1 MKLNKV
7 IIVDDEPIIRESLSS
22 WLSDEYEVQSYENGT
37 DFLQALQS
45 SDFEDGSPT
54 CLLLDFQMPVING
67 VEVQNELRA
76 ISCEIPIIFISG
88 NALQQDVIDAW
99 RGGAVDFI
107 LKPFTASQISDALKK
122 LFQSQRSPITEES
135 PHSVRLPITQREAQV
150 LYLLGQGH
158 QQSEVAQILGLS
170 LRTIKMYRT
179 FLKNKLNLN
188 NLVEV
193 AKYFQCNEQL
203 ITESAKL
210 NLIHADKTFT
220 EKLKKP

>member
-22 WLSDEYEVQSYENGT
+22 WLSAEYAVQSYNNGS
-37 DFLQALQS
+37 DFLTALQK

-76 ISCEIPIIFISG
+76 INCEIPMIFISG

-99 RGGAVDFI
+99 KGGAVDFI
-107 LKPFTASQISDALKK
+107 LKPFTAQQISGALQK
-122 LFQSQRSPITEES
+122 LFQSQHSSPTEEVS
-135 PHSVRLPITQREAQV
+135 QSDKLPITQREAQV

-158 QQSEVAQILGLS
+158 QQNEVAQILGLS

-193 AKYFQCNEQL
+193 SKYY
-203 ITESAKL
+203 ESNKQSISLLANFDSKAIKL
-210 NLIHADKTFT
+210 
-220 EKLKKP
+220 

>member
-7 IIVDDEPIIRESLSS
+7 IIVDDELIIRESLSS
-22 WLSDEYEVQSYENGT
+22 WLSAEYEVQSYENGT
-37 DFLQALQS
+37 DFLQSLQK

-76 ISCEIPIIFISG
+76 INCEIPIIFISG

-99 RGGAVDFI
+99 KGGAVDFI
-107 LKPFTASQISDALKK
+107 LKPFTAQQISGALQK
-122 LFQSQRSPITEES
+122 LFQSQHSSPTEEVS
-135 PHSVRLPITQREAQV
+135 QSDKLPITQREAQV

-158 QQSEVAQILGLS
+158 QQNEVAQILGLS

-193 AKYFQCNEQL
+193 SKYY
-203 ITESAKL
+203 ESNKQSISLLANFDSKAIKL
-210 NLIHADKTFT
+210 
-220 EKLKKP
+220 

>member
-7 IIVDDEPIIRESLSS
+7 IIVDDEPIIRDSLSS
-22 WLSDEYEVQSYENGT
+22 WLSAEYEVQSYKNGT

-45 SDFEDGSPT
+45 SDFEDGTPT

-76 ISCEIPIIFISG
+76 INCETPIIFISG

-99 RGGAVDFI
+99 KGGAVDFI
-107 LKPFTASQISDALKK
+107 LKPFTAQQISDALQK
-122 LFQSQRSPITEES
+122 LLENSHNTSQESYQSSP
-135 PHSVRLPITQREAQV
+135 LPITQREAQV

-158 QQSEVAQILGLS
+158 QQNEVAQMLGLS

-179 FLKNKLNLN
+179 FLKNKLNLT

-193 AKYFQCNEQL
+193 SKFYEANKQS
-203 ITESAKL
+203 ITDLA
-210 NLIHADKTFT
+210 
-220 EKLKKP
+220 KLKK

>member
-1 MKLNKV
+1 MKPNKV
-7 IIVDDEPIIRESLSS
+7 IIVDDEPIIRDSLSS
-22 WLSDEYEVQSYENGT
+22 WLSAEYEVQSYENGS

-45 SDFEDGSPT
+45 SDFEDGTPT

-99 RGGAVDFI
+99 KGGAVDFI
-107 LKPFTASQISDALKK
+107 LKPFTAQQISEALQK
-122 LFQSQRSPITEES
+122 LFQSNHHSSETDNRQTE
-135 PHSVRLPITQREAQV
+135 LPITQREAQI

-158 QQSEVAQILGLS
+158 QQNDIAQILGLS

-193 AKYFQCNEQL
+193 SKFYEANKQA
-203 ITESAKL
+203 I
-210 NLIHADKTFT
+210 ADLA
-220 EKLKKP
+220 KLKK

>member
-1 MKLNKV
+1 MKLNRV

-22 WLSDEYEVQSYENGT
+22 WLSAEYEVQSYENGSE
-37 DFLQALQS
+37 FLLALQS
-45 SDFEDGSPT
+45 SDFEDGTPT

-76 ISCEIPIIFISG
+76 INCEIPIIFISG

-107 LKPFTASQISDALKK
+107 LKPFTATQISDALQKI
-122 LFQSQRSPITEES
+122 FQSNLNLFETGNLQTK
-135 PHSVRLPITQREAQV
+135 LPITQREAQV

-158 QQSEVAQILGLS
+158 QQNEVAQILGLS

-179 FLKNKLNLN
+179 FLKNKLHLN
-188 NLVEV
+188 NLVDVSKFFE
-193 AKYFQCNEQL
+193 ANKQA
-203 ITESAKL
+203 ITDLA
-210 NLIHADKTFT
+210 
-220 EKLKKP
+220 KLKK

>member
-1 MKLNKV
+1 MKPNKV

-22 WLSDEYEVQSYENGT
+22 WLSAEYEVQSYENGI
-37 DFLQALQS
+37 DFLRALQN
-45 SDFEDGSPT
+45 SDFEDGTPT

-67 VEVQNELRA
+67 VEVQNELRS
-76 ISCEIPIIFISG
+76 INCEIPIIFISG

-99 RGGAVDFI
+99 KGGAVDFI
-107 LKPFTASQISDALKK
+107 LKPFTAQQISGALQK
-122 LFQSQRSPITEES
+122 LFQSQHSSPTEEVS
-135 PHSVRLPITQREAQV
+135 QSAKLPITQREAQV

-158 QQSEVAQILGLS
+158 QQNEVAQILGLS

-193 AKYFQCNEQL
+193 SKYY
-203 ITESAKL
+203 ESNKQSISLLANFDSKAIKL
-210 NLIHADKTFT
+210 
-220 EKLKKP
+220 

>member
-1 MKLNKV
+1 MKPNKV
-7 IIVDDEPIIRESLSS
+7 IIVDDEPIIRDSLSS
-22 WLSDEYEVQSYENGT
+22 WLSAEYEVQSYENGT
-37 DFLQALQS
+37 DFLQALQK

-67 VEVQNELRA
+67 VQVQNELRA
-76 ISCEIPIIFISG
+76 INCEIPIIFISG

-99 RGGAVDFI
+99 KGGAVDFI
-107 LKPFTASQISDALKK
+107 LKPFTAQQISDALKK
-122 LFQSQRSPITEES
+122 LFQSQHSTITKECRQS
-135 PHSVRLPITQREAQV
+135 AKLPITQREAQV

-158 QQSEVAQILGLS
+158 QQNEVAEMLGLS

-193 AKYFQCNEQL
+193 SKYY
-203 ITESAKL
+203 ESNKQSISLLANFDSKAIKL
-210 NLIHADKTFT
+210 
-220 EKLKKP
+220 

>member
-1 MKLNKV
+1 MKSNKV
-7 IIVDDEPIIRESLSS
+7 IIVDDEPIIRDSLSS
-22 WLSDEYEVQSYENGT
+22 WLSAEYEVQSYENGT

-45 SDFEDGSPT
+45 SDFEDGTPT

-76 ISCEIPIIFISG
+76 INCEIPIIFISG

-99 RGGAVDFI
+99 KGGAVDFI
-107 LKPFTASQISDALKK
+107 LKPFTATQISDALQK
-122 LFQSQRSPITEES
+122 LFQTNYHSSERDNHQTE
-135 PHSVRLPITQREAQV
+135 LQITQREAQV

-158 QQSEVAQILGLS
+158 QQNEVAQMLGLS

-188 NLVEV
+188 NLVAL
-193 AKYFQCNEQL
+193 AKYY
-203 ITESAKL
+203 ESNKQSISLLA
-210 NLIHADKTFT
+210 NFNSKT
-220 EKLKKP
+220 LKP